1 MRAQEIRNAF
11 SNYFIKH
18 GHVKHKSSSLVPHN
32 DPTILFTVAGMA
44 QFKDYF
50 TGKANPDNRRAV
62 TIQKVV
68 RAGGKHNDLENVG
81 FTARH
86 HTFFEMLGNFSFG
99 DYFKKDAIKFAWEL
113 LTVDLKIPKEKL
125 LITVHESDDEALEI
139 WHRDMGVPREKIY
152 KLGDKSN
159 FWEMGDVGPCGP
171 CTEIF
176 YDHGPEFSTGVPA
189 GHQEIDD
196 EGRYVE
202 IWNLVFMQFEKYKEG
217 DEIKRKNLPK
227 PSVDTGSGL
236 ERVAAALQGKYYN
249 YDTDIFEP
257 IMKAIGELCGKNYY
271 TEKSED
277 VKSSF
282 RVVADHIRSTTMLIT
297 DGVIPSNEGRG
308 YVLRRIIRRA
318 VRHLSLLGLKDVS
331 FYKLIP
337 AVFASLGEEYP
348 DNAHNAPLA
357 EKLLKLE
364 EEKFRKTL
372 DTGLTLIN
380 DEIFKLPRFQLEG
393 FKGLISD
400 YQIENL
406 YASISPYVKN
416 SKLSYSDNEV
426 KQILQSSFPNITKQ
440 VIEQSKNL
448 SLFRE
453 VMKFKP
459 AKATFSG
466 EVAFKL
472 YDTFGFPLD
481 LTELILK
488 EHGIDVDTQGFDE
501 AMNRQKEQSK
511 KGSKF
516 KVQEDNLKVFYGI
529 KEKFGETVFTGYTEK
544 LGNSK
549 LLAKEEI
556 DGRFYLVFDKT
567 PFYGEGGGQVGDTGE
582 ITSKE
587 GKLASIADTQKP
599 VDGLHVHISDDADA
613 LEVGETYTL
622 KINHEERELTKRNH
636 SATHLLQSAL
646 IKVLGEHVKQAGS
659 SVGPDRLRFDF
670 THSEA
675 LKPEEIARVE
685 DLVNSAVASSLS
697 VTATNMSKDEAT
709 KKGAMALFGEKYG
722 DEVRV
727 LEMGD
732 FSVELCGGTHV
743 ENTGEIGLFKILIE
757 TSLASGIRRIEAIT
771 STTAIEYLLNRSKIL
786 SEVEKNFAVK
796 EERVLEKLSAL
807 QSDLKEKNKQIETLN
822 DRLQN
827 FESQSLFDDQRP
839 IKAGHTLTIAKAPSA
854 DQGNMRKLGDIFVDK
869 FPKGVLFLYAVDGDR
884 VSFILKTNRANKD
897 IDCSS
902 ALKQVMP
909 IVEGRGGGKP
919 DNAQGSG
926 TSQKLNE
933 LLNAVEGALK

>member
-11 SNYFIKH
+11 SNYFIKQ
-18 GHVKHKSSSLVPHN
+18 GHQKHKSSSLVPHN

-50 TGKANPDNRRAV
+50 TGKANPENRRAV

-99 DYFKKDAIKFAWEL
+99 DYFKKEAIRFAWEL

-176 YDHGPEFSTGVPA
+176 YDHGPEFSTGVPD

-217 DEIKRKNLPK
+217 DEIKRKLLPK

-271 TEKSED
+271 TEKSEEI
-277 VKSSF
+277 KSSF

-337 AVFASLGEEYP
+337 AVFESLGEEYP
-348 DNAHNAPLA
+348 DNAHNSALA

-372 DTGLTLIN
+372 DTGLSLIG
-380 DEIFKLPRFQLEG
+380 DEL
-393 FKGLISD
+393 
-400 YQIENL
+400 
-406 YASISPYVKN
+406 
-416 SKLSYSDNEV
+416 SKLKKGD
-426 KQILQSSFPNITKQ
+426 KL
-440 VIEQSKNL
+440 
-448 SLFRE
+448 
-453 VMKFKP
+453 
-459 AKATFSG
+459 SG
-466 EVAFKL
+466 EIAFKL

-481 LTELILK
+481 LTEVILREK
-488 EHGIDVDTQGFDE
+488 GLELDTKGFDE
-501 AMNRQKEQSK
+501 AIARQKEQSK

-529 KEKFGETVFTGYTEK
+529 IEKFGETVFTGYTEK
-544 LGNSK
+544 LGAAK

-556 DGRFYLVFDKT
+556 DGKFYLVFDKT

-587 GKLASIADTQKP
+587 GKLASITDTQKP
-599 VDGLHVHISDDADA
+599 VDGLHVHISEDADA

-675 LKPEEIARVE
+675 LKPEEISRVE

-697 VTATNMSKDEAT
+697 VSATNMSKDEAT

-743 ENTGEIGLFKILIE
+743 DNTGEIGLFKILIE

-807 QSDLKEKNKQIETLN
+807 QSDLKDKNKQIEALN
-822 DRLQN
+822 DKVQN
-827 FESQSLFDDQRP
+827 FESQNLFDTQKP
-839 IKAGHTLTIAKAPSA
+839 IKGGHTLTIAKAPSA

-869 FPKGVLFLYAVDGDR
+869 YPKGVLFLYAVDGER
-884 VSFILKTNRANKD
+884 ASFILKTNRSNKD

-902 ALKQVMP
+902 VLKQVMP

-926 TSQKLNE
+926 SAGKLNE
-933 LLNAVEGALK
+933 LLTAVEGALK